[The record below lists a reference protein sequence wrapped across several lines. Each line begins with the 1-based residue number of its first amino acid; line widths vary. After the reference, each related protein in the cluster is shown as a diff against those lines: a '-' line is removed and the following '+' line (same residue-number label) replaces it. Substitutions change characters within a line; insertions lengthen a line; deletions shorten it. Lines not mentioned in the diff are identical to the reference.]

1 MSGRKGKRLGVNTT
15 WPSRALGQVFI
26 WRVYVSCVSSQ
37 NRNRNIRKAWW
48 KEEEKKKKR
57 EGGERKRGN
66 NTKIM
71 KKSRGK
77 KKGDFIS
84 RLLFISSQSNLF
96 VRNN

>member
-1 MSGRKGKRLGVNTT
+1 MQEPQPEQTKDMV
-15 WPSRALGQVFI
+15 A
-26 WRVYVSCVSSQ
+26 
-37 NRNRNIRKAWW
+37 
-48 KEEEKKKKR
+48 EKR
-57 EGGERKRGN
+57 EGGWLADDS
-66 NTKIM
+66 KIM